1 MYTEKKMFVKR
12 LVREAVY
19 KMGIERVSKIL
30 DVAPK
35 TIYRWMNGE
44 NRMTAVDFFVVCEL
58 IGVDF
63 ARNGEYIRRADSSG
77 LDAPGS
83 SPEPL
88 LWLFSLQK
96 RSGNYDRVR

>member
-19 KMGIERVSKIL
+19 KVGVKRVSEIL

-35 TIYRWMNGE
+35 TIYRWMNDE
-44 NRMTAVDFFVVCEL
+44 NRMTAVDFIVVCDL

-88 LWLFSLQK
+88 LWEILMCGGFVN
-96 RSGNYDRVR
+96 G